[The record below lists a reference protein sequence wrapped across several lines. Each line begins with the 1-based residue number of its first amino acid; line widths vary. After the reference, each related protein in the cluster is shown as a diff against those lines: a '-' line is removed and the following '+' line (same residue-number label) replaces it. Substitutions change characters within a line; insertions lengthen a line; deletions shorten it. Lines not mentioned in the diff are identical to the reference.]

1 MLLRQ
6 IYYSRLPNRPLA
18 GERGLDLRTQSWE
31 EVEVQPERSDAITR
45 GDSRMRHRKEL
56 VSKHLAAHGF
66 HDSLNLRMKKIRSSD
81 LQGSKCALGASAT
94 VASLII
100 FKWGFL
106 KEEEPQADLATQ
118 TRQEEGRR

>member
-1 MLLRQ
+1 
-6 IYYSRLPNRPLA
+6 
-18 GERGLDLRTQSWE
+18 
-31 EVEVQPERSDAITR
+31 
-45 GDSRMRHRKEL
+45 MRHRKEL
-56 VSKHLAAHGF
+56 VSKHLAAHSF